1 MKATL
6 SLILALAASAI
17 AAPVMR
23 RDEST
28 TEIDSTVDA
37 ANNIAKLESSP
48 SEASVYIEGVKADHF
63 PGDFEKRDE
72 STTEI
77 DSTVDAANSIVKHF
91 PNDPGKAN
99 NIAKHFPGDFEKRD
113 GTTPEAD
120 LTTEVGSLT
129 DYDDEIEALVK
140 RDESTPEADLI
151 TEIDSTDYEDE
162 IEALVKRDESNTEA
176 ERTSEVDPTAETGS
190 AINLVNH
197 IPEFESSP
205 TGTAADDEELNVIPN
220 SAETIRRREES
231 TTEAQPTTEVDS
243 AETDLTVDA
252 DEEEVDAASN
262 PADTV
267 V

>member
-28 TEIDSTVDA
+28 TEVDSTVDA

-48 SEASVYIEGVKADHF
+48 SEASVYVEGVKVDHF

-72 STTEI
+72 
-77 DSTVDAANSIVKHF
+77 
-91 PNDPGKAN
+91 
-99 NIAKHFPGDFEKRD
+99 
-113 GTTPEAD
+113 TTPEAD
-120 LTTEVGSLT
+120 LTTEVDSTT
-129 DYDDEIEALVK
+129 DYEDEIEALVK

-162 IEALVKRDESNTEA
+162 IEALVKRDESNTEV
-176 ERTSEVDPTAETGS
+176 EPTTEVDPTAETGS
-190 AINLVNH
+190 AINLVNK

-231 TTEAQPTTEVDS
+231 TTEAEPTTEVDS

-252 DEEEVDAASN
+252 DEEEVTAASN

>member
-28 TEIDSTVDA
+28 TEVDSTVDA

-48 SEASVYIEGVKADHF
+48 SEASVYVEGVKADHF

-72 STTEI
+72 
-77 DSTVDAANSIVKHF
+77 
-91 PNDPGKAN
+91 
-99 NIAKHFPGDFEKRD
+99 
-113 GTTPEAD
+113 TTPEAD
-120 LTTEVGSLT
+120 LTTEVDSTT
-129 DYDDEIEALVK
+129 DYEDEIEALVK

-151 TEIDSTDYEDE
+151 TEIDSIDYEDE
-162 IEALVKRDESNTEA
+162 IEALVKRGEST
-176 ERTSEVDPTAETGS
+176 TEVDPTAETGS

-231 TTEAQPTTEVDS
+231 TTEAEPTTEVDS